1 VQPHQ
6 YLIQPYCVGK
16 HKRSLAMILPTGMVK
31 ALDIN
36 PQTVLLLLKVKG
48 NDDIYIK
55 IIRQEDLSEKNTENT
70 IPADKVLQPS
80 QQASAAICIKKEGS
94 GEVD

>member
-6 YLIQPYCVGK
+6 YLIQPYWVGK
-16 HKRSLAMILPTGMVK
+16 HKRSLAMILPIGMVK

-36 PQTVLLLLKVKG
+36 PQTVLLLLKVKD
-48 NDDIYIK
+48 NDDIYLK
-55 IIRQEDLSEKNTENT
+55 IMRQEDLAEKNTENT

-80 QQASAAICIKKEGS
+80 QQVSAICIKKEGMK
-94 GEVD
+94 EVD